1 MLAVAFIA
9 ALSQLCYESTVYAL
23 QYGSGSVPLSM
34 MLYGAISY
42 CCAFSFFSNRWMSTM
57 LNQIMLKNIIIW
69 IALILLTNIIL
80 GHGIAADEERH
91 YSAKSSD
98 VKENIR

>member
-1 MLAVAFIA
+1 
-9 ALSQLCYESTVYAL
+9 
-23 QYGSGSVPLSM
+23 
-34 MLYGAISY
+34 
-42 CCAFSFFSNRWMSTM
+42 M

-80 GHGIAADEERH
+80 GHGIAAGEERR

>member
-1 MLAVAFIA
+1 
-9 ALSQLCYESTVYAL
+9 
-23 QYGSGSVPLSM
+23 
-34 MLYGAISY
+34 
-42 CCAFSFFSNRWMSTM
+42 MSTM

-80 GHGIAADEERH
+80 GHGIAAGEERH